1 MSNICQKPTFT
12 NNAQRHDQQCHS
24 IEEFISYQIGV
35 KSSSSSS
42 SRQLMYLATLR
53 TVRPPPFLLSPPLL
67 GSRLGSRSYTLNT
80 GSTTLP
86 ITTALTNVCN
96 EGTFAKFDETVSL
109 HVLVT
114 LDPRKPNQNIRTK
127 ISLPH
132 GTGSKVKILVM
143 TDDDA
148 AREKAAEL
156 GGEGCPFLYY
166 LHYY

>member
-1 MSNICQKPTFT
+1 
-12 NNAQRHDQQCHS
+12 
-24 IEEFISYQIGV
+24 
-35 KSSSSSS
+35 
-42 SRQLMYLATLR
+42 MYLATLR
-53 TVRPPPFLLSPPLL
+53 TAASGALHRLVLLSPPQ
-67 GSRLGSRSYTLNT
+67 LGSRSYTLNT

-156 GGEGCPFLYY
+156 GGEGCPALFIVFLTTNTYY
-166 LHYY
+166 